1 MPPRKQAPAQEEK
14 QTRSGSWVQVE
25 GGPIL
30 ACIDMGTNSFH
41 MIVCQASSERDH
53 FEVIT
58 KVKEAVPFFR
68 RSLTAHYIDEVA
80 LSSAISILK

>member
-1 MPPRKQAPAQEEK
+1 
-14 QTRSGSWVQVE
+14 
-25 GGPIL
+25 
-30 ACIDMGTNSFH
+30 
-41 MIVCQASSERDH
+41 MIVCQASPERDH

-80 LSSAISILK
+80 LNSAISILKKHWRK